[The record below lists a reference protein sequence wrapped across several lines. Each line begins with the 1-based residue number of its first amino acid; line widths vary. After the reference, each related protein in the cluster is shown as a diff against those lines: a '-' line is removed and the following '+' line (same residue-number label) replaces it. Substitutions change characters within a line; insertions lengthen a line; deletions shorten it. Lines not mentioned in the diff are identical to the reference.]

1 MFKGDY
7 NMDTKLLYIKNLLDI
22 EVEQKNHTLGLM
34 QAADP
39 LRVAKPYKDDII
51 ALTCALFAY
60 GNAKLIEK
68 FLLSLDFSILDDDE
82 AIIKEKLKGRYYR
95 FQTNEDVV
103 EIFKTFARFKKKYSL
118 KDVFLSGYK
127 AKESILDGLRELIS
141 ILYDINLYRSNG
153 YEFLLGKIPSQ
164 NPSSPYKRW
173 NMFLRWMVRDDEL
186 DMGLWKGV
194 KKSSLLMPLD
204 VHTFNVSKKL
214 GLLNRKT
221 YDFKAVLEL
230 TQTLKS
236 FDANDPIKYDF
247 AIYRL
252 GQSKKIDTF
261 VL

>member
-1 MFKGDY
+1 M
-7 NMDTKLLYIKNLLDI
+7 NELLHIKNLLDI
-22 EVEQKNHTLGLM
+22 EVARKNHNAGLIE
-34 QAADP
+34 AADP
-39 LRVAKPYKDDII
+39 LRVAKPYNDDVI
-51 ALTCALFAY
+51 ALICALFAY

-68 FLLSLDFSILDDDE
+68 FLLSLDFSALNDE
-82 AIIKEKLKGRYYR
+82 KTVEEKLKGKYYR
-95 FQTNEDVV
+95 FQTNEDVI
-103 EIFKTFARFKKKYSL
+103 EIFKTFAKFKKKYSL
-118 KDVFLSGYK
+118 EEIFINGYGV
-127 AKESILDGLRELIS
+127 KESILDGLRELIS
-141 ILYDINLYRSNG
+141 ILYDVNPYRSNG

-186 DMGLWKGV
+186 DMGLWRGV
-194 KKSSLLMPLD
+194 KKTSLLMPLD